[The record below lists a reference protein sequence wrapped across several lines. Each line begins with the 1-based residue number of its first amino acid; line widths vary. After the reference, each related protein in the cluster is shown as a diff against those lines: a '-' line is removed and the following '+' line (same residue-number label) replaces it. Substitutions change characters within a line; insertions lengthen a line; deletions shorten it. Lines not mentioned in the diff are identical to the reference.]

1 MPPEMG
7 ACASLDQTAYNGRRM
22 PRFKP
27 KGTLERSAAADLWK
41 NTLSRI
47 PTAYGR
53 LSYLVSL
60 RDANSGVYRHHG
72 LAAVFGRDESA
83 RALRESHERTFQE
96 WLKLELESKT
106 ADLRDYVH
114 GLEDPPDTVLNYLAS
129 TLQSELRLP
138 ESARLSERR
147 LFHRDFEAAVTVLIH
162 GRAGGQSARGSS
174 RRA

>member
-1 MPPEMG
+1 
-7 ACASLDQTAYNGRRM
+7 M

-27 KGTLERSAAADLWK
+27 KGTLERSAVADLWK

-60 RDANSGVYRHHG
+60 RDPNSGVYRHHG

-96 WLKLELESKT
+96 WLGLDLESKT
-106 ADLRDYVH
+106 ADLQDYVVQ
-114 GLEDPPDTVLNYLAS
+114 LEDQIEVVLNYLAS
-129 TLQSELRLP
+129 TIQSELRLP
-138 ESARLSERR
+138 ESARPSERK

-162 GRAGGQSARGSS
+162 AHAGDRDARGSS